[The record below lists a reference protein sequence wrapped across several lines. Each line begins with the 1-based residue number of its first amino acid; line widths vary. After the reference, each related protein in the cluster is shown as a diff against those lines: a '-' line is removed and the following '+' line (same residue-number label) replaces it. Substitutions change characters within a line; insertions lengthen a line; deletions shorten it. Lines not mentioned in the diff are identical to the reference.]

1 MSKRCRFSDVA
12 SGSGALNIKCK
23 GKYAAKLVVRD
34 AAGTNVVIRSWEF
47 EVLPRDTSIP
57 AYGPVRV
64 FRLTVTL
71 GHAIEFH
78 AVVDP
83 LEALPCV

>member
-1 MSKRCRFSDVA
+1 MP
-12 SGSGALNIKCK
+12 
-23 GKYAAKLVVRD
+23 
-34 AAGTNVVIRSWEF
+34 AGT
-47 EVLPRDTSIP
+47 VLFSLSSSLHPLALRRCIP